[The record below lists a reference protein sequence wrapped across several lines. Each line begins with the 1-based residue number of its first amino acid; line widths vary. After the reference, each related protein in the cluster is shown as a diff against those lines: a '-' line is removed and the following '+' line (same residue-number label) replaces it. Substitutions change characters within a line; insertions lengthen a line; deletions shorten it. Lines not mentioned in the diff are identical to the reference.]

1 MTNTRPNDEAI
12 AVPQKYVPVL
22 GIGNMNRHLTVIMV
36 VLRIYSCGSQKLL
49 KTQVWYVI
57 MVLNFFGKI
66 K

>member
-1 MTNTRPNDEAI
+1 MANTSLNGEAI
-12 AVPQKYVPVL
+12 TVPQKYVPVL

-36 VLRIYSCGSQKLL
+36 VLRIYSCGSQKIL
-49 KTQVWYVI
+49 KTQIWYVT